1 MTAGDAIAVITAR
14 GGSKGIPGKNLKPM
28 CGRPMIAW
36 TIEAAQR
43 AEGLS
48 RILISTDDAEIARV
62 CADLGAEVPFLR
74 PARLATDTAS
84 HLEVFDHL
92 MDWLEE
98 TQSVPEHLVLLQPTS
113 PLRTAQDISGGL
125 EVARSRGAD
134 AVIGVSEIGVH
145 TAHPWLAKKI
155 DTNGVLT
162 PFMEAPTKDL
172 RRQNLPHAYAINGAL
187 YINRFASIRRDRSF
201 VPPGAIAY
209 PMPLERSVD
218 VDTPLDFFIAEQ
230 LLNQR
235 HAQH

>member
-1 MTAGDAIAVITAR
+1 MEIKKAIGIVTAR
-14 GGSKGIPGKNLKPM
+14 GGSKGIPGKNLKLM
-28 CGRPMIAW
+28 RGRPMIAW
-36 TIEAAQR
+36 TIEAAQQ
-43 AEGLS
+43 AGGLS
-48 RILISTDDAEIARV
+48 RILISTDDAEIAKV
-62 CADLGAEVPFLR
+62 CTELGAEVPFLR

-98 TQSVPEHLVLLQPTS
+98 THSVPEYLVLLQPTS
-113 PLRTAQDISGGL
+113 PLRTARDITGGL
-125 EVARSRGAD
+125 EVARTRGAD

-145 TAHPWLAKKI
+145 SAHPWLAKTI
-155 DTNGVLT
+155 DAGGVLT

-172 RRQNLPHAYAINGAL
+172 RRQNLPPAYAINGAL
-187 YINRFASIRRDRSF
+187 YVNRFESIRRDRSF
-201 VPPGAIAY
+201 LPPGAIAY

-235 HAQH
+235 NEQH